1 MAPPKQRKIAIVG
14 SRAVGKSS
22 MTVQFVDGHFVDSYY
37 PTIEN
42 TFSKMIKYKN
52 QDYAT
57 EIIDTAGQDEYSIL
71 NSKHFIG
78 IHGYMIVYSV
88 ASKQSFEMAR
98 IIRDKILNHL
108 AVEWVPLVIV
118 GNKSDLRP
126 EQRQVTPEDG
136 RALAA
141 EFKCAWT
148 EASARYNENV
158 QKAFELM
165 VAEVE
170 RSQNPGEPAGGSKY
184 HRRTQYEA
192 TQIGS
197 KINAVQKQIGAKKK
211 AKENADDLL
220 EEKKQ
225 LEESKKK
232 QEAEAHAKLQKLHA
246 KAKSIGNYV
255 YKDVPVSDNEDNNAI
270 LKTWAPEARKAEP
283 KKDGIPHHG
292 VLARLDG
299 YDPERGTKIVG
310 HRGYGKY
317 PPELAML
324 RHMRVAQ
331 YVNSTLNIPSTRL
344 ATLPFGKK
352 ASVPRNCLRWC
363 LTGYGVF
370 LNQALINYGLEFLFK
385 KGFTPNQPPFFML
398 RDQMAKTAQ
407 LSDFDEE
414 LYKVTESKDK
424 PETDKY
430 LIATSEQPI
439 SALHSEEW
447 LHSDQL
453 PIKYA
458 GYSTNFRK
466 EAGSHGKDAWGIFRI
481 HQFEKV
487 EQFLLTHP
495 EKSWEA
501 FDEMLANSEE
511 FYQSLGLP
519 YQVVAIV
526 SGALNNAASMKR
538 DLEAWFPV
546 TGGGEYKELVSISNC
561 TDYQTRELEIR
572 HGVKKLNATR
582 KEYVHALNGT
592 LCATERTLCCIL
604 ENYQTPEGFV
614 VPEVLR
620 KYIPGQPEFLP
631 FVKEWKAPK
640 DDKPLPDRTK

>member
-1 MAPPKQRKIAIVG
+1 MAPPKQRKMAIVG

-22 MTVQFVDGHFVDSYY
+22 LTVQFVDGHFVDSYY

-42 TFSKMIKYKN
+42 TFSKMIRYKN
-52 QDYAT
+52 QDFAT

-108 AVEWVPLVIV
+108 AVDWVPIVIV
-118 GNKSDLRP
+118 GNKCDLRP

-170 RSQNPGEPAGGSKY
+170 RSQNPD
-184 HRRTQYEA
+184 HRRTQYAA
-192 TQIGS
+192 TQYGS
-197 KINAVQKQIGAKKK
+197 QINAVQKQIGQKMK
-211 AKENADDLL
+211 AKEDATELKKDKERLQA
-220 EEKKQ
+220 EKAEK
-225 LEESKKK
+225 EK
-232 QEAEAHAKLQKLHA
+232 EAGEKLVKLHA

-255 YKDVPVSDNEDNNAI
+255 HSKVPVSDNEDNNEVQ
-270 LKTWAPEARKAEP
+270 KTWAPEGRKAEF
-283 KKDGIPHHG
+283 KQDGIPHHG
-292 VLARLDG
+292 VLARLNG

-310 HRGYGKY
+310 HRGY
-317 PPELAML
+317 
-324 RHMRVAQ
+324 
-331 YVNSTLNIPSTRL
+331 
-344 ATLPFGKK
+344 
-352 ASVPRNCLRWC
+352 C

-370 LNQALINYGLEFLFK
+370 LNQALINYGLEFLFS

-407 LSDFDEE
+407 LSDFDDE

-487 EQFLLTHP
+487 EQFLITHP

-604 ENYQTPEGFV
+604 ENYQTPEGFT
-614 VPEVLR
+614 VPKVLR

>member
-1 MAPPKQRKIAIVG
+1 MPAPKQRKIAIVG

-22 MTVQFVDGHFVDSYY
+22 LTVQFVDGHFVESYY

-42 TFSKMIKYKN
+42 TFSKVIRYKN
-52 QDYAT
+52 QEFAT

-108 AVEWVPLVIV
+108 VSLSDTSKSDTPNVQSATEFVPLVIV

-136 RALAA
+136 KALAL

-148 EASARYNENV
+148 EASARYDENV

-165 VAEVE
+165 IAEVE
-170 RSQNPGEPAGGSKY
+170 KSQNPA
-184 HRRTQYEA
+184 QYAA

-197 KINAVQKQIGAKKK
+197 TINGLQKQVGQKKK
-211 AKENADDLL
+211 AKEDASELL
-220 EEKKQ
+220 
-225 LEESKKK
+225 
-232 QEAEAHAKLQKLHA
+232 AEMARLKEDK
-246 KAKSIGNYV
+246 KAKEEEAAEKHVKLNAKVKSVGNYV
-255 YKDVPVSDNEDNNAI
+255 HPDVPVSDNEDNNSI
-270 LKTWAPEARKAEP
+270 LKTWAPEGVTVEP
-283 KKDGIPHHG
+283 MKGGIPHHG
-292 VLARLDG
+292 VLWRLNG
-299 YDPERGTKIVG
+299 YDPERGVKIVG
-310 HRGYGKY
+310 HRGY
-317 PPELAML
+317 
-324 RHMRVAQ
+324 
-331 YVNSTLNIPSTRL
+331 
-344 ATLPFGKK
+344 
-352 ASVPRNCLRWC
+352 C
-363 LTGYGVF
+363 LTGYGLF
-370 LNQALINYGLEFLFK
+370 LNMALINYGLEFLFN
-385 KGFTPNQPPFFML
+385 KGYTPNQPPFFML

-407 LSDFDEE
+407 LSEFDEE

-447 LHSDQL
+447 LGAADL

-487 EQFLLTHP
+487 EQFLITHP

-501 FDEMLANSEE
+501 FESMIATSEE

-519 YQVVAIV
+519 YQIV
-526 SGALNNAASMKR
+526 GICSGALNNAASMKR
-538 DLEAWFPV
+538 DIEAWFPV
-546 TGGGEYKELVSISNC
+546 TGGGEYKELVSVSNC

-572 HGVKKLNATR
+572 FGVKKQTSTR

-592 LCATERTLCCIL
+592 LCATERTLCCLL
-604 ENYQTPEGFV
+604 ENFQTEEGFK
-614 VPEVLR
+614 VPKVLQ
-620 KYIPGQPEFLP
+620 KYIPGQPDFLP
-631 FVKEWKAPK
+631 FVKEWKPSK
-640 DDKPLPDRTK
+640 DEKGIPERLK

>member
-1 MAPPKQRKIAIVG
+1 MLDINDFIKERGGDPEKIRESQRKRNAPVEL
-14 SRAVGKSS
+14 
-22 MTVQFVDGHFVDSYY
+22 VD
-37 PTIEN
+37 
-42 TFSKMIKYKN
+42 
-52 QDYAT
+52 
-57 EIIDTAGQDEYSIL
+57 EIIAD
-71 NSKHFIG
+71 
-78 IHGYMIVYSV
+78 
-88 ASKQSFEMAR
+88 FE
-98 IIRDKILNHL
+98 D
-108 AVEWVPLVIV
+108 
-118 GNKSDLRP
+118 
-126 EQRQVTPEDG
+126 
-136 RALAA
+136 
-141 EFKCAWT
+141 
-148 EASARYNENV
+148 
-158 QKAFELM
+158 
-165 VAEVE
+165 
-170 RSQNPGEPAGGSKY
+170 
-184 HRRTQYEA
+184 HRKTQYA
-192 TQIGS
+192 VTQIGS
-197 KINAVQKQIGAKKK
+197 SINAIQKQIGQKKK

-220 EEKKQ
+220 ADKIELEKKKKAQ
-225 LEESKKK
+225 QEEADEKLKK
-232 QEAEAHAKLQKLHA
+232 LNI

-255 YKDVPVSDNEDNNAI
+255 YKDVPVSTTEDDNAVV
-270 LKTWAPEARKAEP
+270 KTWAPEDRKPEF
-283 KKDGIPHHG
+283 KQDGIPHHG

-299 YDPERGTKIVG
+299 YDPERGVKIVG
-310 HRGYGKY
+310 HRGY
-317 PPELAML
+317 
-324 RHMRVAQ
+324 
-331 YVNSTLNIPSTRL
+331 
-344 ATLPFGKK
+344 
-352 ASVPRNCLRWC
+352 CLKS
-363 LTGYGVF
+363 YGLF
-370 LNQALINYGLEFLFK
+370 LNLALINYGLEFLFN
-385 KGFTPNQPPFFML
+385 KGYTPNQPPFMML

-407 LSDFDEE
+407 LSDFDDE

-430 LIATSEQPI
+430 LIATSEQPL
-439 SALHSEEW
+439 SGLHSEEW
-447 LHSDQL
+447 LQAEDL

-501 FDEMLANSEE
+501 FDEMLATSEE

-526 SGALNNAASMKR
+526 SGALNNAAAMKR

-572 HGVKKLNATR
+572 HGAKKLNATR

-604 ENYQTPEGFV
+604 ENYQTPEGFT

-631 FVKEWKAPK
+631 FVKEWKQAK
-640 DDKPLPDRTK
+640 EDKPLPILTK